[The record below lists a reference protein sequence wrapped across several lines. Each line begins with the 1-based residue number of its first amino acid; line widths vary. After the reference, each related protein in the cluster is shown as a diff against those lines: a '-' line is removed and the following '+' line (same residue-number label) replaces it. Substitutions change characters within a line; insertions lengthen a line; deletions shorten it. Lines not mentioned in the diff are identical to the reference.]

1 MGLLPTPPSSTRI
14 RGRGKGE
21 NERKKKKMIQIKDI
35 TRAIKSGL
43 YFNWVVR
50 SCCAAHNPAGRG
62 APAGWL
68 IKTIINTKK
77 VSMAFRDSN
86 KEIKHW
92 RLKPSMVNLSSG
104 GWEEESASPPR
115 P

>member
-1 MGLLPTPPSSTRI
+1 M
-14 RGRGKGE
+14 K
-21 NERKKKKMIQIKDI
+21 ERKKMIQIKDI